1 MSRRH
6 PGNHTIPD
14 NPHWIEFPRTDGS
27 TAHLPKNTTKI
38 VDSEGQVNYMRPV
51 AMDESLAI
59 MWRVAVGTAMAA
71 RMNMPKG
78 PNYVLKSFPKGYQLY
93 DHNKGPVN
101 APRHDPYLCGS
112 INVNRFR
119 STNEFI
125 PHAIWLMTDDSLN
138 RANCQCKY
146 CTKQPQR
153 IISDTMGLS
162 ARRSASAAGGLPS
175 TVSRAPRKPRERR
188 QDRVATK
195 PFAAVRRAPK
205 PLPVGPQQYIAPE
218 RDLDV
223 RSSFALE
230 EGHRPRRYRK
240 GELLWYHLD
249 PPIRGRSPEEDIT
262 YWPGIVDEA
271 HIKTNALPTGSADG
285 DVDMTPLYA
294 EAADADS
301 VPSGPNE
308 IPLEAPGSVPWR
320 IEQWYIY
327 KVKLLGAACSVFVA
341 EEQVLPYLA
350 YAPSDQV
357 ITHVQEELANHLQ
370 TVSIDEMDRDIES
383 HMFSYDP
390 MQPEPAGDAYYEKY
404 KRAVAPYT
412 LAIQIA
418 SNVAHYWLP
427 TDEWDCKFQVPPRSP
442 VASTSSDPPPQ
453 PQPQSQSQ
461 PQNATLHSV
470 IEQSLTKNAISPASI
485 AGPNGSVTEPESISM
500 LGRVPRSALPQTVV
514 QTRFQG
520 LWWGTERI
528 WTGELVRLKIARAQF
543 APKGTDIIYP
553 PAGPSARTLE
563 WYKKNHPDMLEGGED
578 SIGAGQ
584 RGLFLRLEGLVVV
597 DVPTPDGSS
606 TKECRAS
613 GMLYEVVDEDW
624 EDPRTSQAVPAD
636 AKGKGKARE
645 SPDVTMT
652 DSISQGSSFMSQA
665 SPLKPPPLPNPDP
678 TVPVSETASSILSQ
692 TSPAAAAAAATE
704 AAAPATEQK
713 SRLHSHPVLF
723 TPYPLPPA
731 STSYKFRPILPDGYE
746 VVISLSLISG
756 RYYPGLLRHPLLEST
771 IKQALATKDELSHR
785 HLWALDGLSP
795 GVHQSMDPR
804 YWKGSRLVMF
814 QDADKEARDRFKE
827 LWEETKMARLHSQP
841 EPSGGAR
848 ERLDELWEEAKIAQ
862 VHPHPETGEGAHA
875 AMEVD

>member
-6 PGNHTIPD
+6 PGGHTIPD
-14 NPHWIEFPRTDGS
+14 NPHWIEFPRSDGS
-27 TAHLPKNTTKI
+27 PSHLPKNTTKVI
-38 VDSEGQVNYMRPV
+38 DSEGQVNYMRPV
-51 AMDESLAI
+51 EMEESLSI
-59 MWRVAVGTAMAA
+59 LWRVSVGAAMAT

-78 PNYVLKSFPKGYQLY
+78 PSYVLKDFPKGYQLY
-93 DHNKGPVN
+93 DHNKGPAK
-101 APRHDPYLCGS
+101 APRHDPYLYGS
-112 INVNRFR
+112 TNVNRFR

-125 PHAIWLMTDDSLN
+125 PHAIWLMTDETLN

-162 ARRSASAAGGLPS
+162 ARRSASAASGLPPS
-175 TVSRAPRKPRERR
+175 ASRPPRVRREPRERR

-205 PLPVGPQQYIAPE
+205 PLPVGPQQYITPE

-223 RSSFALE
+223 RTSFALE

-249 PPIRGRSPEEDIT
+249 PPIRGRNPEEDIT
-262 YWPGIVDEA
+262 FWPGIVDES
-271 HIKTNALPTGSADG
+271 HIKTNAVPTASPDG
-285 DVDMTPLYA
+285 DVDMAPVYA
-294 EAADADS
+294 EKDADG
-301 VPSGPNE
+301 VPLGPNE

-350 YAPSDQV
+350 YAPTDQV
-357 ITHVQEELANHLQ
+357 IKHVQDELANFLQ
-370 TVSIDEMDRDIES
+370 TVPIDQMDRDIES
-383 HMFSYDP
+383 HIFAYDP
-390 MQPEPAGDAYYEKY
+390 MEAEPPGDAYYTKY
-404 KRAVAPYT
+404 QRAVAPYT

-427 TDEWDCKFQVPPRSP
+427 TDEWDCKFQVPPPSP
-442 VASTSSDPPPQ
+442 VASASSDPPVQ
-453 PQPQSQSQ
+453 PLPQSQ

-470 IEQSLTKNAISPASI
+470 IEQSLTKNATSSASI
-485 AGPNGSVTEPESISM
+485 SGPNGVVTEPESISM
-500 LGRVPRSALPQTVV
+500 LGRVSRSMVPQTVV

-543 APKGTDIIYP
+543 APKGTDIIFP

-563 WYKKNHPDMLEGGED
+563 WYKQKFPDMLEGGED
-578 SIGAGQ
+578 SVGAGQ

-597 DVPTPDGSS
+597 DVPTDGSF

-624 EDPRTSQAVPAD
+624 EEPRASQAVPAD
-636 AKGKGKARE
+636 AKGKGRARE
-645 SPDVTMT
+645 SPDETMP
-652 DSISQGSSFMSQA
+652 DSISQGPSGSSFMPQP
-665 SPLKPPPLPNPDP
+665 SPPKTPLPNPDP
-678 TVPVSETASSILSQ
+678 TVPVSETAASQ
-692 TSPAAAAAAATE
+692 PSPAATPTSGAADTASE
-704 AAAPATEQK
+704 KK
-713 SRLHSHPVLF
+713 SDLHSHPVLF

-731 STSYKFRPILPDGYE
+731 SASYKFRPILPDGYE

-771 IKQALATKDELSHR
+771 IKDALANQDELSHR

-804 YWKGSRLVMF
+804 YWKGSRLLMF
-814 QDADKEARDRFKE
+814 QDADKDARDRFKE
-827 LWEETKMARLHSQP
+827 LWEETKMARLHP
-841 EPSGGAR
+841 ESG
-848 ERLDELWEEAKIAQ
+848 E
-862 VHPHPETGEGAHA
+862 A